1 MFTPYCGGVRAYCQ
15 LEDAQR
21 RILRETFFSEAFLRW
36 WGVKHEWTKFLNG
49 MYGIYNFKRNFMVF
63 KRPFVAFSYF
73 LIFFARNLIA
83 IAEAP
88 TVRCAATAACETA
101 EV

>member
-1 MFTPYCGGVRAYCQ
+1 
-15 LEDAQR
+15 
-21 RILRETFFSEAFLRW
+21 
-36 WGVKHEWTKFLNG
+36 
-49 MYGIYNFKRNFMVF
+49 MVF

-101 EV
+101 EVWLKMAPSYRPETCMATDQSKKWFYVLFMVPYGSWMAIFKGVSTTWLFGEH